1 MQNDKYIIE
10 KTVNYR
16 RGMERLIPDIQKY
29 DAVIIGDMPSHER
42 NVILK
47 YCFQNSIRSYCVPKI
62 SDILLKSSNELNLF
76 DSPLL
81 LSRNMGLSIEQ
92 LFIKRVIDIIGSAI
106 GIVITLPFFVII
118 GICIKLTDGGPVIY
132 KQTRLTKDGRPFEI
146 YKFRTMIQNAEK
158 DDIPRLAAE
167 GDPRILPIGRLLR
180 RTRLD
185 ELPQIYN
192 ILKGD
197 MSLVGPRPERPEL
210 VEEFTAE
217 IPEFPSRMKVK
228 AGLTGYAQVYGK
240 YNTTPYDKLKLDLTY
255 IRNYSVFLDLKLIFM
270 TPKILFSKG
279 KHRRSTAVKKA
290 LLVTTVSGFV
300 PQFEMNNVRIL
311 QQMGYEV
318 HYASNYHMPSY
329 GNDNSR
335 LDGTGIIRHQVDF
348 ERSPFTLKNI
358 AVYKQLKKVME
369 EEQFDLVHCH
379 TPMGGALARIA
390 AHNTKTGP
398 VLYTAHGFH
407 FFKGA
412 PLVNWLCYYPVEKMF
427 SHYTDVL
434 ICINQEDYER
444 AKKKFYAK
452 QVIKIPGVGIDIK
465 RIENIDVDRNKKR
478 EDLGIGKDQKVLLFV
493 GEMTKNKNHRLIIEA
508 VAKLHDRV

>member
-1 MQNDKYIIE
+1 M
-10 KTVNYR
+10 
-16 RGMERLIPDIQKY
+16 
-29 DAVIIGDMPSHER
+29 
-42 NVILK
+42 
-47 YCFQNSIRSYCVPKI
+47 
-62 SDILLKSSNELNLF
+62 
-76 DSPLL
+76 
-81 LSRNMGLSIEQ
+81 
-92 LFIKRVIDIIGSAI
+92 
-106 GIVITLPFFVII
+106 
-118 GICIKLTDGGPVIY
+118 
-132 KQTRLTKDGRPFEI
+132 
-146 YKFRTMIQNAEK
+146 
-158 DDIPRLAAE
+158 
-167 GDPRILPIGRLLR
+167 
-180 RTRLD
+180 
-185 ELPQIYN
+185 
-192 ILKGD
+192 
-197 MSLVGPRPERPEL
+197 
-210 VEEFTAE
+210 
-217 IPEFPSRMKVK
+217 
-228 AGLTGYAQVYGK
+228 
-240 YNTTPYDKLKLDLTY
+240 
-255 IRNYSVFLDLKLIFM
+255 
-270 TPKILFSKG
+270 
-279 KHRRSTAVKKA
+279 KKA

-311 QQMGYEV
+311 QEMGYEV

-358 AVYKQLKKVME
+358 AVYKQLKKVMK

-412 PLVNWLCYYPVEKMF
+412 PLVNWLCYYPVEKLL

-434 ICINQEDYER
+434 ICINQEDYNR

-465 RIENIDVDRNKKR
+465 RIESIAVDRNKKR
-478 EDLGIGKDQKVLLFV
+478 EELGIGKDQKVLLFV

-508 VAKLHDRV
+508 VAKLHDSSVTAVFCGHGQEEQHLHELAKTLHVEEQIRFLGYRKDVLEIYKIADLFVFPSLREGLPVALIEAMASGLAVVCSDIRGNRDLIEEGKGGILIKGDSLEEYCKNIKMLKSNDEERIKMGDFNKNKVAQFGIDEVERVMYRIYSSFEFDGH

>member
-1 MQNDKYIIE
+1 M
-10 KTVNYR
+10 
-16 RGMERLIPDIQKY
+16 
-29 DAVIIGDMPSHER
+29 
-42 NVILK
+42 
-47 YCFQNSIRSYCVPKI
+47 
-62 SDILLKSSNELNLF
+62 
-76 DSPLL
+76 
-81 LSRNMGLSIEQ
+81 
-92 LFIKRVIDIIGSAI
+92 
-106 GIVITLPFFVII
+106 
-118 GICIKLTDGGPVIY
+118 
-132 KQTRLTKDGRPFEI
+132 
-146 YKFRTMIQNAEK
+146 
-158 DDIPRLAAE
+158 
-167 GDPRILPIGRLLR
+167 
-180 RTRLD
+180 
-185 ELPQIYN
+185 
-192 ILKGD
+192 
-197 MSLVGPRPERPEL
+197 
-210 VEEFTAE
+210 
-217 IPEFPSRMKVK
+217 
-228 AGLTGYAQVYGK
+228 
-240 YNTTPYDKLKLDLTY
+240 
-255 IRNYSVFLDLKLIFM
+255 
-270 TPKILFSKG
+270 
-279 KHRRSTAVKKA
+279 KKA

-412 PLVNWLCYYPVEKMF
+412 PLVNWLCYYPVEKML

-478 EDLGIGKDQKVLLFV
+478 EELGIGKEQKVLLFV
-493 GEMTKNKNHRLIIEA
+493 GEMTKNKNHRLIIEV
-508 VAKLHDRV
+508 VAKLHDSSIIAVFCGHGQEEQHLRELAKTLHVEEQIRFLGYRKDVLEIYKIADLFVFPSMREGLPVALIEAMASGLAVVCSKVRGNTDLIADEPVMAVPTDVDGFCKAISKVLADEDYRKTLADKNQKAVQKFDKQNVISIMSQIYRQLG

>member
-1 MQNDKYIIE
+1 M
-10 KTVNYR
+10 
-16 RGMERLIPDIQKY
+16 
-29 DAVIIGDMPSHER
+29 
-42 NVILK
+42 
-47 YCFQNSIRSYCVPKI
+47 
-62 SDILLKSSNELNLF
+62 
-76 DSPLL
+76 
-81 LSRNMGLSIEQ
+81 
-92 LFIKRVIDIIGSAI
+92 
-106 GIVITLPFFVII
+106 
-118 GICIKLTDGGPVIY
+118 
-132 KQTRLTKDGRPFEI
+132 
-146 YKFRTMIQNAEK
+146 
-158 DDIPRLAAE
+158 
-167 GDPRILPIGRLLR
+167 
-180 RTRLD
+180 
-185 ELPQIYN
+185 
-192 ILKGD
+192 
-197 MSLVGPRPERPEL
+197 
-210 VEEFTAE
+210 
-217 IPEFPSRMKVK
+217 
-228 AGLTGYAQVYGK
+228 
-240 YNTTPYDKLKLDLTY
+240 
-255 IRNYSVFLDLKLIFM
+255 
-270 TPKILFSKG
+270 
-279 KHRRSTAVKKA
+279 KKA

-412 PLVNWLCYYPVEKMF
+412 PLVNWLCYYPVEKML

-508 VAKLHDRV
+508 VAKLHDSSITAVFCGHGQEEQHLRELAKTLHVEEQIRFLGYRKDVLEIYKIADLFVFPSMREGLPVALIEAMASGLAVVCSDIRGNRDLIEEGKGGILIKGDSLEEYCKNIKMLKSNDKERIKMGDFNKNKVAQFSIDEVERVMYRIYSSFEFDGH

>member
-1 MQNDKYIIE
+1 M
-10 KTVNYR
+10 
-16 RGMERLIPDIQKY
+16 
-29 DAVIIGDMPSHER
+29 
-42 NVILK
+42 
-47 YCFQNSIRSYCVPKI
+47 
-62 SDILLKSSNELNLF
+62 
-76 DSPLL
+76 
-81 LSRNMGLSIEQ
+81 
-92 LFIKRVIDIIGSAI
+92 
-106 GIVITLPFFVII
+106 
-118 GICIKLTDGGPVIY
+118 
-132 KQTRLTKDGRPFEI
+132 
-146 YKFRTMIQNAEK
+146 
-158 DDIPRLAAE
+158 
-167 GDPRILPIGRLLR
+167 
-180 RTRLD
+180 
-185 ELPQIYN
+185 
-192 ILKGD
+192 
-197 MSLVGPRPERPEL
+197 
-210 VEEFTAE
+210 
-217 IPEFPSRMKVK
+217 
-228 AGLTGYAQVYGK
+228 
-240 YNTTPYDKLKLDLTY
+240 
-255 IRNYSVFLDLKLIFM
+255 
-270 TPKILFSKG
+270 
-279 KHRRSTAVKKA
+279 KKA

-311 QQMGYEV
+311 QEMGYEV

-358 AVYKQLKKVME
+358 TVYKQLKKVME
-369 EEQFDLVHCH
+369 EGQFDLVHCH

-412 PLVNWLCYYPVEKMF
+412 PLVNWLCYYPVEKML

-478 EDLGIGKDQKVLLFV
+478 EELGIGKEQKVLLFV
-493 GEMTKNKNHRLIIEA
+493 GEMTKNKNHRLIIEV
-508 VAKLHDRV
+508 VAKLHDSSIIAVFCGHGQEEQHLRELAKTLHVEEQIRFLGYRKDVLEIYKIADLFVFPSMREGLPVALIEAMASGLAVVCSDIRGNRDLIKDNQGGRLLKGYSIDVYVKAIKELLDDNEKGHRYGQNNKMEIQNYDQGYVIQIMKELYGSYS

>member
-1 MQNDKYIIE
+1 M
-10 KTVNYR
+10 
-16 RGMERLIPDIQKY
+16 
-29 DAVIIGDMPSHER
+29 
-42 NVILK
+42 
-47 YCFQNSIRSYCVPKI
+47 
-62 SDILLKSSNELNLF
+62 
-76 DSPLL
+76 
-81 LSRNMGLSIEQ
+81 
-92 LFIKRVIDIIGSAI
+92 
-106 GIVITLPFFVII
+106 
-118 GICIKLTDGGPVIY
+118 
-132 KQTRLTKDGRPFEI
+132 
-146 YKFRTMIQNAEK
+146 
-158 DDIPRLAAE
+158 
-167 GDPRILPIGRLLR
+167 
-180 RTRLD
+180 
-185 ELPQIYN
+185 
-192 ILKGD
+192 
-197 MSLVGPRPERPEL
+197 
-210 VEEFTAE
+210 
-217 IPEFPSRMKVK
+217 
-228 AGLTGYAQVYGK
+228 
-240 YNTTPYDKLKLDLTY
+240 
-255 IRNYSVFLDLKLIFM
+255 
-270 TPKILFSKG
+270 
-279 KHRRSTAVKKA
+279 KKA

-412 PLVNWLCYYPVEKMF
+412 PLVNWLCYYPVEKML

-508 VAKLHDRV
+508 VAKLHDSSITAVFCGHGQEEQHLRELAKTLHVEEQIRFLGYRKDVLEIYKIADLFVFPSLREGLPVALIEAMASGLAVVCSDIRGNRDLIKDNQGGRLLKGHSIDVYVKAIKELLDDNEKGHRYGQNNKMEIQNYDQGYVIQIMKELYGSYS

>member
-1 MQNDKYIIE
+1 M
-10 KTVNYR
+10 
-16 RGMERLIPDIQKY
+16 
-29 DAVIIGDMPSHER
+29 
-42 NVILK
+42 
-47 YCFQNSIRSYCVPKI
+47 
-62 SDILLKSSNELNLF
+62 
-76 DSPLL
+76 
-81 LSRNMGLSIEQ
+81 
-92 LFIKRVIDIIGSAI
+92 
-106 GIVITLPFFVII
+106 
-118 GICIKLTDGGPVIY
+118 
-132 KQTRLTKDGRPFEI
+132 
-146 YKFRTMIQNAEK
+146 
-158 DDIPRLAAE
+158 
-167 GDPRILPIGRLLR
+167 
-180 RTRLD
+180 
-185 ELPQIYN
+185 
-192 ILKGD
+192 
-197 MSLVGPRPERPEL
+197 
-210 VEEFTAE
+210 
-217 IPEFPSRMKVK
+217 
-228 AGLTGYAQVYGK
+228 
-240 YNTTPYDKLKLDLTY
+240 
-255 IRNYSVFLDLKLIFM
+255 
-270 TPKILFSKG
+270 
-279 KHRRSTAVKKA
+279 KKA

-311 QQMGYEV
+311 QEMGYEV

-412 PLVNWLCYYPVEKMF
+412 PLVNWLCYYPVEKML

-508 VAKLHDRV
+508 VAKLHDSSITAVFCGHGQEEQHLRELAKTLHVEEQIRFLGYRKDVLEIYKIADLFVFPSMREGLPVALIEAMASGLAVVCSDIRGNRDLIKDNQGGRLLKGHSIDVYVKAIKELLDDNEKGHRYGQNNKMEIQNYDQGYVIQIMKELYGSYS